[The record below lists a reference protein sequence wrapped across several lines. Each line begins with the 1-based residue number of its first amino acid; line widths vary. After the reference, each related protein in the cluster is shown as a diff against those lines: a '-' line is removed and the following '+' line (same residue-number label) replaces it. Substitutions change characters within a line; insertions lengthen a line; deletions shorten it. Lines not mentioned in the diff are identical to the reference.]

1 MIYKS
6 RALDF
11 AFRKPEF
18 NTIYYTYSN
27 ELSSKYYISALGGG
41 RGVWGHAYFAYLG
54 GVWVQNLGK
63 PAYII
68 LEHSLD
74 VNKNGVKRT
83 AVKPKK
89 TISKADKIAGQRLD
103 GQIQS
108 AIKQYY
114 VEPLNK

>member
-41 RGVWGHAYFAYLG
+41 GEKLFAFFAFGVRGG
-54 GVWVQNLGK
+54 GGSRGK
-63 PAYII
+63 M
-68 LEHSLD
+68 LM
-74 VNKNGVKRT
+74 
-83 AVKPKK
+83 
-89 TISKADKIAGQRLD
+89 
-103 GQIQS
+103 
-108 AIKQYY
+108 
-114 VEPLNK
+114 

>member
-27 ELSSKYYISALGGG
+27 ELPSKYYIS
-41 RGVWGHAYFAYLG
+41 VLG
-54 GVWVQNLGK
+54 GVKNLVK

-68 LEHSLD
+68 LARSLMI
-74 VNKNGVKRT
+74 T
-83 AVKPKK
+83 
-89 TISKADKIAGQRLD
+89 SMC
-103 GQIQS
+103 
-108 AIKQYY
+108 
-114 VEPLNK
+114 

>member
-27 ELSSKYYISALGGG
+27 ESPSKYYISVLGGG
-41 RGVWGHAYFAYLG
+41 GGSEAMLILLIQG
-54 GVWVQNLGK
+54 GVGVQNLGK

-68 LEHSLD
+68 FARALATGMMCQLGRI
-74 VNKNGVKRT
+74 V
-83 AVKPKK
+83 
-89 TISKADKIAGQRLD
+89 
-103 GQIQS
+103 
-108 AIKQYY
+108 
-114 VEPLNK
+114 

>member
-41 RGVWGHAYFAYLG
+41 GGSEAMLICLFYRGGPEF
-54 GVWVQNLGK
+54 GK
-63 PAYII
+63 TCLY
-68 LEHSLD
+68 
-74 VNKNGVKRT
+74 NT
-83 AVKPKK
+83 
-89 TISKADKIAGQRLD
+89 
-103 GQIQS
+103 
-108 AIKQYY
+108 
-114 VEPLNK
+114 

>member
-27 ELSSKYYISALGGG
+27 EPPSKYYIS
-41 RGVWGHAYFAYLG
+41 VLG
-54 GVWVQNLGK
+54 GVLFRGGGQNLVK

-68 LEHSLD
+68 LERFLSH
-74 VNKNGVKRT
+74 
-83 AVKPKK
+83 
-89 TISKADKIAGQRLD
+89 
-103 GQIQS
+103 
-108 AIKQYY
+108 
-114 VEPLNK
+114 

>member
-27 ELSSKYYISALGGG
+27 ESPSKYYISVLGVGGGSEAMLILLIYGG
-41 RGVWGHAYFAYLG
+41 RG
-54 GVWVQNLGK
+54 VQNLGK

-68 LEHSLD
+68 LERSLILINLRP
-74 VNKNGVKRT
+74 V
-83 AVKPKK
+83 
-89 TISKADKIAGQRLD
+89 
-103 GQIQS
+103 
-108 AIKQYY
+108 
-114 VEPLNK
+114 